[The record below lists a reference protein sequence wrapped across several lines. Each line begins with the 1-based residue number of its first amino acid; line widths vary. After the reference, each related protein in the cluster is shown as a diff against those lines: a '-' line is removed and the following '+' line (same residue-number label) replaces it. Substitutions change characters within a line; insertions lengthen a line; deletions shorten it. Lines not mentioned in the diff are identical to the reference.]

1 MTIETITLDQLN
13 PPKANPRSSMDAAA
27 LEGLAA
33 SIKTDGLLQNL
44 VVRPRRGKGYDI
56 VSGERR
62 YRALRLL
69 AERGDI
75 PADHPVPV
83 DIRKR
88 LSSADTLR
96 LATIENIQREQLP
109 PMDEAEAFAALL
121 AGGASLEDVAA
132 KAGVSAL
139 TVKRRVALASLCD
152 EVKTLVRAGDVS
164 LSVAEA
170 LTLGTHDQQ
179 RAVIERLE
187 QGWHY
192 DADDIRHILTGEK
205 PSVALAIFPLDRY
218 EGSYTADL
226 FADDASTFFD
236 DVEQFYRLQSE
247 AVEQLAD
254 THRRT
259 AAFVEVVQEAY
270 VPWWQYREAED
281 GEQGGVVIQF
291 APSGRVQTR
300 EGLVKRE
307 VRPSVAEDTSEAP
320 AAPKPKPEYSGPVI
334 RMVSAHKSLAVME
347 ALLANTRKAKEM
359 AVIGMMQG
367 YDWTGRVHL
376 DPHPALAYF
385 AAAEVPPTSYSA
397 IEREAEETAQA
408 LGIEAD
414 SSPYAAPTRGA
425 WEQLLRSRKEPFAL
439 YEAVQGLSDTELE
452 QLHLLLTALTFGQ
465 GDMDALDEGESLFN
479 RIAADLEVD
488 MRNHWRPDAA
498 FLSRRRKDQLEAIA
512 KECGAVKRMGRLK
525 DYSKKAMVEALVR
538 HFERTKDAD
547 EDAPEHDRKGRDWLP
562 GAMHFPAVTGV
573 DAETLPEAEAEP
585 EVEEAEATE
594 TVADAA

>member
-13 PPKANPRSSMDAAA
+13 PPKANPRTSMDVAA

-44 VVRPRRGKGYDI
+44 VVRPRKGKGYDI

-109 PMDEAEAFAALL
+109 PMDEAEAFASLL
-121 AGGASLEDVAA
+121 ADGASLEDVAA

-152 EVKTLVRAGDVS
+152 EVKVLVREGEVP

-179 RAVIERLE
+179 RAVIERLQ

-192 DADDIRHILTGEK
+192 DADDIRSILTGEK
-205 PSVALAIFPLDRY
+205 PSVALAIFPLEKY
-218 EGSYTADL
+218 EGTYTADL
-226 FADDASTFFD
+226 FADEANTFFD
-236 DVEQFYRLQSE
+236 DMEQFYRLQSE

-259 AAFVEVVQEAY
+259 AAFVEVVHEAY

-281 GEQGGVVIQF
+281 GEPGGVVIQF
-291 APSGRVQTR
+291 APSGRVQVR

-307 VRPSVAEDTSEAP
+307 VRQSVSEDTSEAP
-320 AAPKPKPEYSGPVI
+320 GTPKPKPEYSGPVI

-347 ALLANTRKAKEM
+347 ALLANPRKAKEV

-367 YDWTGRVHL
+367 YDWTGRIHL

-385 AAAEVPPTSYSA
+385 AEAEVQPTSYTA
-397 IEREAEETAQA
+397 IEREAGETAQA

-425 WEQLLRSRKEPFAL
+425 WEQLLRSRKEPLAL
-439 YEAVQGLSDTELE
+439 YEAVQGLTDAELE

-465 GDMDALDEGESLFN
+465 GDMDALDDGESLFN

-512 KECGAVKRMGRLK
+512 KESGAVKRMGRLK
-525 DYSKKAMVEALVR
+525 DYTKKAMVEALAR
-538 HFERTKDAD
+538 HFERTKDAAD
-547 EDAPEHDRKGRDWLP
+547 DAPAHDRKGRDWLP
-562 GAMHFPAVTGV
+562 GAMHFPAVTAEQGEAAD
-573 DAETLPEAEAEP
+573 DAAESEAEP
-585 EVEEAEATE
+585 VETTEA
-594 TVADAA
+594 VADAA

>member
-13 PPKANPRSSMDAAA
+13 PPKANPRTSMDAAA

-56 VSGERR
+56 ISGERR

-132 KAGVSAL
+132 KAGVSGL

-152 EVKTLVRAGDVS
+152 EVKALVREGEVS

-192 DADDIRHILTGEK
+192 DADDIRSILTGEK

-218 EGSYTADL
+218 EGTYTADL

-254 THRRT
+254 THRQT
-259 AAFVEVVQEAY
+259 AAFVEVVHESY
-270 VPWWQYREAED
+270 VPWWQFREVED

-300 EGLVKRE
+300 EGLIKRE
-307 VRPSVAEDTSEAP
+307 VRPSVAEDTQEAP
-320 AAPKPKPEYSGPVI
+320 AAPKPKPEYSGPVVRI
-334 RMVSAHKSLAVME
+334 VSAHKSLAVME
-347 ALLANTRKAKEM
+347 ALLANPRKAKEV
-359 AVIGMMQG
+359 AVISMMQG

-376 DPHPALAYF
+376 DPHPALAFF
-385 AAAEVPPTSYSA
+385 AEAEAPPTSYAA

-414 SSPYAAPTRGA
+414 TSPYAAPTRGA
-425 WEQLLRSRKEPFAL
+425 WEQLLRSRKEPLAL
-439 YEAVQGLSDTELE
+439 YETAQGLSDAELE

-465 GDMDALDEGESLFN
+465 GDMDALDDGESLFN
-479 RIAADLEVD
+479 RVSTDLEVD
-488 MRNHWRPDAA
+488 MRNHWRPDAD
-498 FLSRRRKDQLEAIA
+498 FLSRRRKDQLEVIA
-512 KECGAVKRMGRLK
+512 KESGAAKRMGRLK
-525 DYSKKAMVEALVR
+525 DYTKKAMVEALVR

-547 EDAPEHDRKGRDWLP
+547 DDSPDHDRKGRDWLP
-562 GAMHFPAVTGV
+562 GAMAFPAVTVGQG
-573 DAETLPEAEAEP
+573 EAADDVAEP
-585 EVEEAEATE
+585 EPEPVETTE
-594 TVADAA
+594 SVEDAA